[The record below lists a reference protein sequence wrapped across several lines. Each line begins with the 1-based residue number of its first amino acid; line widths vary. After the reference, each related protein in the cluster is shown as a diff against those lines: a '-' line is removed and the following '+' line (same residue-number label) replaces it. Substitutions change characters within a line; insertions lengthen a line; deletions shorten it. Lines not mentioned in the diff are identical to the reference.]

1 MAKKAYGGVNNI
13 ARNGIKIYGGVN
25 NIARKIVKG
34 YAGVND
40 VARQFWPAG
49 EDTQEG
55 MSPSANYV
63 AGGIYDFD
71 VCLPVMALKYALN
84 EYQKVNLASL
94 KLYGVYDVYKRIK
107 ADIITHFLANK
118 GDANVIK
125 ISLSQST
132 YSGGATYIVVNWDNV
147 NTNNRQIST
156 VTKDMAYG
164 TKYAALAQTI
174 WLSKGVQWIISHTDK
189 SVRYF
194 ETSNSLGYIGM
205 RIDQQYSGSYGTG
218 HNLDVSNLGM
228 TMYSVSMIY
237 DWYWNFNGSTG
248 MADQVDGLMATKINT
263 DGSNTQNAIIAD
275 RADRLYLP
283 CFLWEKGR
291 RIEITL
297 GTMNRPY
304 TEIVDITGQDVYWT
318 YYAGSL
324 FGIASSA
331 GYGSSPGTGFVITQW
346 DTAHSVQPIG
356 EVKSNIRG
364 KKTYGYYTGLE
375 LDSPNALSGAHIII
389 DLKDNEVSFQA
400 GNYTSKIEEGGYN
413 TCKTS
418 LMFGKFTGS
427 SFNALYQYGIES
439 VAVSH

>member
-25 NIARKIVKG
+25 DIARKMVKG
-34 YAGVND
+34 YAGVNG
-40 VARQFWPAG
+40 VARQFWG
-49 EDTQEG
+49 DETQEG
-55 MSPSANYV
+55 MRPSANYV
-63 AGGIYDFD
+63 AGGTYDFD
-71 VCLPVMALKYALN
+71 VCLPVMALKYALD
-84 EYQKVNLASL
+84 EYQKVNLANL
-94 KLYGVYDVYKRIK
+94 RQYGVYDVYKRIK

-174 WLSKGVQWIISHTDK
+174 WLSKGVQWAISHTDK

-205 RIDQQYSGSYGTG
+205 RIDQQYPGSYGTG

-237 DWYWNFNGSTG
+237 DWYWNFNGLTG

-275 RADRLYLP
+275 RADKLYLP

-291 RIEITL
+291 RIEIGLGNMDRYYEDIAYVLYPYRKYTL
-297 GTMNRPY
+297 GDL
-304 TEIVDITGQDVYWT
+304 I
-318 YYAGSL
+318 
-324 FGIASSA
+324 GIYSTA
-331 GYGSSPGTGFVITQW
+331 GYGSSPGIGFVITEW
-346 DTAHSVQPIG
+346 DTAHDSSP

-364 KKTYGYYTGLE
+364 KRNYGYYTGSE
-375 LDSPNALSGAHIII
+375 LSTPNALENAHIII
-389 DLKDNEVSFQA
+389 DFDDEDILFHSEA
-400 GNYTSKIEEGGYN
+400 GDSTIVNSSPN
-413 TCKTS
+413 TCKNN
-418 LMFGKFTGS
+418 LMFGNFTNGY
-427 SFNALYQYGIES
+427 NDALYQFEIKS